1 MIKKIFNTQISFWFA
16 FILMIAISGAIVIM
30 IPRYSEVS
38 YNISMKN
45 EGGDISKLEYLSWP
59 TIANAEFL
67 KNAKDQFIL
76 QNADFIYADLS
87 EMQLSVY
94 KNGILNKTF
103 RILSKGKEGLWWET
117 PAGIYKIQTK
127 EKSHFSSFGRV
138 YMPWSMQFQGN
149 FFIHGWP
156 HDKNDVPVSSEYSG
170 GCIRLSDEDSK
181 SVYDLTDIGTPLIVF
196 EKDFG
201 GDGAAYKI
209 KGPVVSAESYL
220 VADLKNNFV
229 FAESNKDKVLPI
241 ASLTK
246 LVTVITA
253 ADYINLDKEITIT
266 KDMIIPT
273 SLPRLQV
280 GQTFPI
286 FQLLY
291 PLLLESSN
299 EAALA
304 IAKSNGEK
312 QFLGFMNQK
321 VKSLGMEG
329 TELADSSG
337 VDSKNISSVNDLFLF
352 AKYIYNNRS
361 FVLRISAGKLNS
373 SAYGAPIFKDLRNF
387 NVFSGNPEF
396 VGGKV
401 GKSTDAKETMLSI
414 FEINVNGEKRPVA
427 IIVLGS
433 EDAGRDVQNILDYVK
448 NTYERVL

>member
-1 MIKKIFNTQISFWFA
+1 MVKKVFNTQISFWLA
-16 FILMIAISGAIVIM
+16 FVLMIVISGAIVTVL
-30 IPRYSEVS
+30 PRYSDVS

-45 EGGDISKLEYLSWP
+45 ESGDISKLEYLSWP
-59 TIANAEFL
+59 TLANAEFL
-67 KNAKDQFIL
+67 KNAREQFIS

-87 EMQLSVY
+87 EMRLSVY
-94 KNGILNKTF
+94 KRGLLDKTF
-103 RILSKGKEGLWWET
+103 KILSKGKEGLWWET

-127 EKSHFSSFGRV
+127 EKSHYSSFGKV

-156 HDKNDVPVSSEYSG
+156 HDKNNVPVSSEYSG

-181 SVYDLTDIGTPLIVF
+181 NVYDLVDIGTPLIVF
-196 EKDFG
+196 ENDFS
-201 GDGAAYKI
+201 GDGMTYKI
-209 KGPVVSAESYL
+209 KSPVVSAESYL

-229 FAESNKDKVLPI
+229 FAESNKDKILPI
-241 ASLTK
+241 ASLVK

-280 GQTFPI
+280 GQVFPI

-304 IAKSNGEK
+304 IAKLNGEK
-312 QFLGFMNQK
+312 QFINFMKQK
-321 VKSLGMEG
+321 VRSLGMEE
-329 TELADSSG
+329 TEIADSSG
-337 VDSKNISSVNDLFLF
+337 VDSKNVSSGKDLFLF

-373 SAYGAPIFKDLRNF
+373 SAYGAPVFKDLKNF
-387 NVFSGNPEF
+387 NVFGDNPEF

-401 GKSTDAKETMLSI
+401 GKSTDAKETMLSV
-414 FEINVNGEKRPVA
+414 FEINVNGEKRPIA

-433 EDAGRDVQNILDYVK
+433 EDAGKDVQSILDYVK
-448 NTYERVL
+448 NTYERAL